1 MADVSLFSLQMARL
15 LMFLWALVGAG
26 WACPHKCRCSL
37 DERGRRG
44 VRCEEGGM
52 GDPLPVMGLR
62 TDTEVLVISA
72 PPSRP
77 NRFTLGPIFKRLRQ
91 LEEVHITHSKIP
103 ALGAHSFWGLHR
115 LRILNLTHNQV
126 STLMDTNFK
135 GADSLH
141 HLDLSHNRIQSVPS
155 AVFRHVRHLRSLS
168 LAHNLVPEL
177 VSRIFF
183 GLTRLERLDLSHNPL
198 LDLQPERF
206 TDVPEVRQLFCA
218 GCHLSSISTTLLQ
231 TLPLL
236 RELDLRNNRLTQV
249 PLGVASSVLL
259 NLVTL
264 RLDGNHISFVE
275 RGAISGSPL
284 TTLGL
289 AHNRISRVEPHAFS
303 NSTVKHLDLSYN
315 RLSQLE
321 PSALH
326 DILHQL
332 HDIQLSGNSLQV
344 EQLLNVL
351 PKARQLRH
359 LGLGDMGLTNLPP
372 DLFRHSHHL
381 HHLNLSANY
390 LTSFSTDILLNIKHL
405 HSLDLSLNNFRGLDS
420 AFFDSVK
427 RASQLRVLRLEGNP
441 WQCDQCHAGPL
452 LRWLQDAPDQES
464 GCAEPGVWTCLRC
477 IGPQGVAGLQLGL
490 LPLGDMPAC
499 PFTTPA
505 AVAIMST
512 WVEPSL
518 SVMTEEPAF
527 PRSDLT
533 RQADAEMGW
542 GLNGMV
548 REEIYLL
555 VVGGVVL
562 VLLLLVLVVIGIVV
576 YNKHSAS
583 YYTNENDPE
592 KKERLMKSKNS
603 NNNTKT
609 PTKTPLDATIA
620 TIDEMTN
627 IAGSHEVLEDDN
639 APAPNHAPVP
649 PPANPPNLHS
659 PDVQPTQPPD
669 LNQTHN
675 HTPAVNHSI
684 EMNHIPGY
692 NQNQPPVPPPPEDST
707 TPAL

>member
-1 MADVSLFSLQMARL
+1 MPLIP
-15 LMFLWALVGAG
+15 MFLWVMLGVS
-26 WACPHKCRCSL
+26 WACPRKCRCSL

-52 GDPLPVMGLR
+52 DEPLPVMTLR
-62 TDTEVLVISA
+62 SDTEVLVISA
-72 PPSRP
+72 PPNRP
-77 NRFTLGPIFKRLRQ
+77 NRFTLGPIFKKLRQ

-103 ALGAHSFWGLHR
+103 ALGAHSFWGLQR
-115 LRILNLTHNQV
+115 LHALNLSHNHI

-141 HLDLSHNRIQSVPS
+141 HLDLSYNRIQSVPS

-198 LDLQPERF
+198 GDLQPERF

-218 GCHLSSISTTLLQ
+218 GCHLTSISTTFLQ

-236 RELDLRNNRLTQV
+236 HELDLRDNRLTQV

-259 NLVTL
+259 HLVTL

-284 TTLGL
+284 TTLSL
-289 AHNRISRVEPHAFS
+289 AHNRINRMEPDAFT
-303 NSTVKHLDLSYN
+303 NSSLKHLDLSYN

-326 DILHQL
+326 DTLHKV

-344 EQLLNVL
+344 EQLLTVL
-351 PKARQLRH
+351 PKARQLRR
-359 LGLGDMGLTNLPP
+359 LGLGDMGLTSLPP
-372 DLFRHSHHL
+372 DLLRHSRHL

-390 LTSFSTDILLNIKHL
+390 LTSFSTEVLHNAKHL
-405 HSLDLSLNNFRGLDS
+405 RSLDLSLNNFRGIDS
-420 AFFDSVK
+420 AFFDTVT
-427 RASQLRVLRLEGNP
+427 RAVELRILRLEGNP

-464 GCAEPGVWTCLRC
+464 GCAEPRVWTCLKC
-477 IGPQGVAGLQLGL
+477 IGPQGVAGLTLAL
-490 LPLGDMPAC
+490 LPLGDLPVC

-505 AVAIMST
+505 AVAIMPT

-518 SVMTEEPAF
+518 SVMTEQPAF

-533 RQADAEMGW
+533 RQADAEMDW
-542 GLNGMV
+542 GLNTIE
-548 REEIYLL
+548 REEMYLV

-576 YNKHSAS
+576 YHKHSAS
-583 YYTNENDPE
+583 YYTNETDPE
-592 KKERLMKSKNS
+592 NKEKLMKGKSS
-603 NNNTKT
+603 NNNTKK
-609 PTKTPLDATIA
+609 PTKTQLDATIA
-620 TIDEMTN
+620 TIDEVTD
-627 IAGSHEVLEDDN
+627 IAGSQEVLEDDLT
-639 APAPNHAPVP
+639 AAPNHAPTPTP
-649 PPANPPNLHS
+649 PPNNLNS
-659 PDVQPTQPPD
+659 PVSQIQPPD

-675 HTPAVNHSI
+675 HNSTVNHSI

-692 NQNQPPVPPPPEDST
+692 NQNLPPVPPPPEDSST
-707 TPAL
+707 TPTL